1 MFTKSEKTM
10 QGLKIKDAIQQLLLT
25 TPMKYGELMLHFDV
39 APQAMKNYLASL
51 KLQELIK
58 YHPDDMNKHISSR
71 RLVAIPDMPTFSE
84 VIEEAWNKR
93 KQGAAVAREKRNA
106 IVEKTK
112 EKDYITVITA
122 DDYHTKG
129 SQEKRSAWIGTTFG
143 TMEY

>member
-1 MFTKSEKTM
+1 M

-39 APQAMKNYLASL
+39 KPQAMKNYLASL
-51 KLQELIK
+51 KVQELIK
-58 YHPDDMNKHISSR
+58 YHPDDMNNHISSR
-71 RLVAIPDMPTFSE
+71 RLIAVPNMPLFSE

-93 KQGAAVAREKRNA
+93 KQGAAVARAKRNA
-106 IVEKTK
+106 IAAEKK
-112 EKDYITVITA
+112 EKSYLTVVSA

-129 SQEKRSAWIGTTFG
+129 SQEKRCAWIGTTFG